1 MTAVTMR
8 ADQVRKGDK
17 ISLGGMELDASPV
30 ALPDGALS
38 ETGKP
43 GVCIATYL
51 YSGDVQIGCV
61 YLSADSMVTVE
72 RPDPDAELIEVMA
85 KGAYQGWP
93 DLPLDWDDLDENQKD
108 DERCAQRAALAAARE
123 AGLLPEVTP

>member
-17 ISLGGMELDASPV
+17 ISLTAQV
-30 ALPDGALS
+30 
-38 ETGKP
+38 TGKVP
-43 GVCIATYL
+43 SQRVGAFLITIEDSL
-51 YSGDVQIGCV
+51 GREQTLRFMGLEE
-61 YLSADSMVTVE
+61 LSVE

-85 KGAYQGWP
+85 KAIHGDDDVTW
-93 DLPLDWDDLDENQKD
+93 DEELDMYKD
-108 DERCAQRAALAAARE
+108 RLRVEIRAALAAARE

>member
-17 ISLGGMELDASPV
+17 ITVTLDVSESFSSVNRRYLRDGDERSLIVPED
-30 ALPDGALS
+30 S
-38 ETGKP
+38 E
-43 GVCIATYL
+43 
-51 YSGDVQIGCV
+51 
-61 YLSADSMVTVE
+61 VTVE